1 MLGVNCDN
9 RDSVHGLRKVAWR
22 RTLGW
27 KDSRSLHTSESSKTH
42 TCLGRVI
49 QRKLVRTIFDN

>member
-1 MLGVNCDN
+1 
-9 RDSVHGLRKVAWR
+9 
-22 RTLGW
+22 LGW
-27 KDSRSLHTSESSKTH
+27 KDFRSLHTSDLSKTH